1 MRTIIRR
8 EFLGHVKSLQFAVLL
23 VLAVVLFVANAL
35 VFVGS
40 YRGQTERFE
49 KAMAM
54 RGQGTSTRITGVV
67 RRPNALTFIAEAGDP
82 ERPAG
87 YTVMPGGTLMAES
100 AGSRTFKL
108 PAVPALDWSLI
119 IGTLFSLYAVLL
131 GFQAVSGEKERGTL
145 RLVLSNPVGRARFLA
160 AKYLTILLALAV
172 PLVVGLL
179 VNLVLVGLLVPQVL
193 TPDVLARIVLVVLT
207 GLTYLSLF
215 AFLSLLVSSLIHRSS
230 LVLLT
235 LLASWLLFTIIIP
248 SSSVVIVDKLSSAAN
263 EIQVARMFEPM
274 VQKEVWDRINAIV
287 ARAQKGE
294 FGSEAEIQAAADKAF
309 EEGQIKVNAFYED
322 FARAQEERARTAK
335 NVSRLSPAALF
346 QFAVE
351 DTVQTGEGAERDF
364 LAQVREY
371 ARAYDAYILKKLGKV
386 VQTSQFS
393 FSTSFDF
400 QGRRMQLHSPR
411 PEEYPGDKSDFP
423 RFVERTA
430 SIGRSLRRALSD
442 LAGLIIWNIV
452 LAGLAFSAFLR
463 TDVR

>member
-8 EFLGHVKSLQFAVLL
+8 EFLGHAKSLQFAVLL
-23 VLAVVLFVANAL
+23 VLSVVLFVVNAL
-35 VFVGS
+35 IFVGS
-40 YRGQTERFE
+40 YREQTGLFE
-49 KAMAM
+49 KTMAM
-54 RGQGTSTRITGVV
+54 RGQGTSTRMTGVV

-87 YTVMPGGTLMAES
+87 YTIMPGGTIMAES

-108 PAVPALDWSLI
+108 PDVPALDWSLI

-131 GFQAVSGEKERGTL
+131 GFQAISGEKERGTL
-145 RLVLSNPVGRARFLA
+145 RLVLSNPVGRVRFLA

-172 PLVVGLL
+172 PLMVGLL
-179 VNLVLVGLLVPQVL
+179 VNLVLVGLLIPQVL
-193 TPDVLARIVLVVLT
+193 TLDVLARIALVVLI

-230 LVLLT
+230 LVLLA
-235 LLASWLLFTIIIP
+235 LLALWLLFTIIIP

-263 EIQVARMFEPM
+263 EVQVARMFEPM

-351 DTVQTGEGAERDF
+351 DTVQTGDDAKRDF

-386 VQTSQFS
+386 VQTSRFS
-393 FSTSFDF
+393 FSTSLDF
-400 QGRRMQLHSPR
+400 QGRKMSLRSPR
-411 PEEYPGDKSDFP
+411 PEEYSGDASDFP
-423 RFVERTA
+423 RFVEHTA
-430 SIGRSLRRALSD
+430 SIGRSLRSALGD
-442 LAGLIIWNIV
+442 LAGLLVWNIL